1 MEVMVRQRIP
11 RTLGYNFEN
20 LFVFEMANNHTGN
33 VEHGKRII
41 RECALVAKEMGVRA
55 AMKLQ
60 FRELDTFIHPAH
72 RDSKENKHIS
82 RFLSTRLSEEQ
93 FGELVDTIKAYG
105 LVSMCTPFDEASVE
119 KIERL
124 GIEVIKIGSC
134 SAMDRPLLEKVS
146 LAGKPVIVSTGG
158 LSIEE
163 VDWVVTFLQKRAVDF
178 ALMHCVAIYP
188 MPAKDAHLNQIE
200 VYRNRYP
207 GVTVGF
213 STHEDPANTSLI
225 GLAYAKGARIFEK
238 HVGIAN
244 PEQGITLN
252 AYSATPEQLEK
263 WIGAYHE
270 AKEACGGEGPR
281 TIWSTELRDLT
292 SLMRGV
298 YAAREIKKGDTIEER
313 EVFFAI
319 PIAPDQLTSGRFVEG
334 LVADRDYK
342 AGDPI
347 NKIIR
352 PKELS
357 HRDIIYAKAVHPV
370 KGMLNE
376 ARVVIG
382 HDFRVEISH
391 HYGLER
397 FEDVG
402 CVLITCVEHE
412 EYAKKIIVQLPGQW
426 NPEHY
431 HRKKAETF
439 QILSGTLHVWIEGI
453 EYVLVAGQKLEIP
466 RGTRHSFGTET
477 GCIFE
482 EVSTK
487 DWPNDSY
494 YTDRSIAKKDR
505 SDRKTYLQNWGRYQF
520 D

>member
-1 MEVMVRQRIP
+1 MKVTIG
-11 RTLGYNFEN
+11 RTPKFDFEN
-20 LFVFEMANNHTGN
+20 LFIFEMANNHQGN
-33 VEHGKRII
+33 VEHGKRIV
-41 RECALVAKEMGVRA
+41 RECASVVKELGVRA
-55 AMKLQ
+55 AVKLQ

-72 RDSKENKHIS
+72 RSSKENKHIP

-93 FGELVDTIKAYG
+93 FGELVETTKTHG
-105 LVSMCTPFDEASVE
+105 LISMCTPFDEASVE

-146 LAGKPVIVSTGG
+146 SAGKPVIVSTGG

-178 ALMHCVAIYP
+178 ALMHCVAVYP
-188 MPAKDAHLNQIE
+188 MPSKDAHLNQIE
-200 VYRNRYP
+200 VFRNRYP
-207 GVTVGF
+207 GVVVGF
-213 STHEDPANTSLI
+213 STHEDPTNTSLV

-238 HVGIAN
+238 HVGVVN
-244 PEQGITLN
+244 PEQNITLN
-252 AYSATPEQLEK
+252 AYSATPEQAEK
-263 WIGAYHE
+263 WIRAYRE
-270 AKEACGGEGPR
+270 AEAACGREGPR
-281 TIWSTELRDLT
+281 VIWETEKMDLK

-319 PIAPDQLTSGRFVEG
+319 PIMLEQMTSGRFVEG
-334 LVADRDYK
+334 LVADRDYQ

-347 NKIIR
+347 NVRIR
-352 PKELS
+352 SNELS
-357 HRDIIYAKAVHPV
+357 HRDIIYQKAVHPV

-376 ARVVIG
+376 AKVVIG

-391 HYGLER
+391 HCGLER
-397 FEDVG
+397 FEEVG

-439 QILSGTLHVWIEGI
+439 QVLSGTLHVWIEDNRYI
-453 EYVLVAGQKLEIP
+453 VAAGQKLEIP

-482 EVSTK
+482 EISTK
-487 DWPNDSY
+487 DWPDDSF

-505 SDRKTYLQNWGRYQF
+505 KDRKTYLQNWGRYQF

>member
-1 MEVMVRQRIP
+1 MQIK
-11 RTLGYNFEN
+11 RTPQFNFGDLE
-20 LFVFEMANNHTGN
+20 FIFEMANNHTGYL
-33 VEHGKRII
+33 EHGKRIA
-41 RECALVAKEMGVRA
+41 REFGLLAKEANIRA
-55 AMKLQ
+55 AIKLQ
-60 FRELDTFIHPAH
+60 FRDLDTFIHPAH
-72 RDSKENKHIS
+72 RGSTTNKHIP
-82 RFLSTRLSEEQ
+82 RFEQTRLSEEQ
-93 FGELVDTIKAYG
+93 FAELVQEIRLHN
-105 LVSMCTPFDEASVE
+105 LVTMCTPFDEASVD

-134 SAMDRPLLEKVS
+134 SATDRPLLERVS
-146 LAGKPVIVSTGG
+146 LVGKPVIVSTGG

-200 VYRNRYP
+200 VFKNRYP
-207 GVTVGF
+207 GIVVGF
-213 STHEDPANTSLI
+213 STHEDPANTSLV

-244 PEQGITLN
+244 PEKNITLN
-252 AYSATPEQLEK
+252 KYSATPEQVGK
-263 WIGAYHE
+263 WIEAYKE
-270 AKEACGGEGPR
+270 AKAACGTDGPR
-281 TIWSTELRDLT
+281 AISGAEKTDLE

-298 YAAREIKKGDTIEER
+298 YAAREIKKGDTIQER

-319 PIAPDQLTSGRFVEG
+319 PIVLDQLTSGRFVDG
-334 LVADRDYK
+334 LTADRDYK
-342 AGDPI
+342 TGDPI
-347 NKIIR
+347 NRSIR
-352 PKELS
+352 PDTLS
-357 HRDIIYAKAVHPV
+357 HRDIIYSKAVHPV
-370 KGMLNE
+370 KGILNE
-376 ARVVIG
+376 AKVIIG

-397 FEDVG
+397 FEEIG

-431 HRKKAETF
+431 HKKKAETF
-439 QILSGTLHVWIEGI
+439 QVLHGTLNVWIEGNNCPI
-453 EYVLVAGQKLEIP
+453 FLIPGQKLEIP
-466 RGTRHSFGTET
+466 RGTRHSFGTES
-477 GCIFE
+477 GCVFE

-487 DWPNDSY
+487 DETGDSY
-494 YTDRSIAKKDR
+494 YTDRSIARKNR
-505 SDRKTYLQNWGRYQF
+505 NDRKTFLQNWGRYQF